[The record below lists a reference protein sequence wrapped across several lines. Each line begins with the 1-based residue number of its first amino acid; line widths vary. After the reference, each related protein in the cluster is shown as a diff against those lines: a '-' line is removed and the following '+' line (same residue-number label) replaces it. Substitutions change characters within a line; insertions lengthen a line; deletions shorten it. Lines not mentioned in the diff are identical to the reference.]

1 MSSFYG
7 KPSIIHPASGATL
20 SAYTYIEVYAG
31 TGGGSATINGI
42 PFVISEQSNI
52 KIMVNSISAV
62 VGNLYLFGLPISVFQ
77 GTPTLSGYII
87 EPLILPSPIEG
98 TFTIYSGET
107 YTLNGNLTINGTL
120 IIQSGGRLIITSG
133 VIIQNGTLT
142 NGGIII
148 FN

>member
-31 TGGGSATINGI
+31 TGGGSATINGL
-42 PFVISEQSNI
+42 PFVISARSNI

-87 EPLILPSPIEG
+87 EPLILPNPIEG

-107 YTLNGNLTINGTL
+107 YTVNGNLTINGTL
-120 IIQSGGRLIITSG
+120 IIQSGGKLIITSG
-133 VIIQNGTLT
+133 VIFQNGTIT
-142 NGGIII
+142 NSGTII